1 MLLNLVGLG
10 VVLILAILFAWL
22 FFHAGRFKRG
32 LSKWAGRIVGGFGA
46 VGFLVLAGM
55 MGKGLYTLYKPH
67 PVTAMDVAI
76 ASTPEQMA
84 RGEHLAVSLCAACHT
99 TTGDLPLSGGINLS
113 DDAKMPL
120 GDIYA
125 PNITPAGK
133 VKDLSDGDIWRL
145 FREGI
150 LPDGRAALMPIA
162 ALQHLGDEDLKAV
175 IAYVRSQPAVEKEMP
190 AINPSLLMAIAV
202 GSGMFPIP
210 VPPVKDA
217 VVPPPVGPTAEYGKY
232 IVDFSDCRG
241 CHGPNLDGKVTPP
254 FPAGPNLVV
263 VKGWTAEQ
271 FINTIRT
278 GVNPGGQQLKPP
290 MPWKP
295 FGKMDDT
302 ELTAVWAYLKSLP

>member
-1 MLLNLVGLG
+1 
-10 VVLILAILFAWL
+10 
-22 FFHAGRFKRG
+22 
-32 LSKWAGRIVGGFGA
+32 
-46 VGFLVLAGM
+46 
-55 MGKGLYTLYKPH
+55 
-67 PVTAMDVAI
+67 
-76 ASTPEQMA
+76 
-84 RGEHLAVSLCAACHT
+84 
-99 TTGDLPLSGGINLS
+99 
-113 DDAKMPL
+113 MPL

-190 AINPSLLMAIAV
+190 AINPSLLMAIA
-202 GSGMFPIP
+202 GSLRH
-210 VPPVKDA
+210 VPHT
-217 VVPPPVGPTAEYGKY
+217 GSSGERCRGTAACWTHTEYGKY

-263 VKGWTAEQ
+263 VEGWTAEQ
-271 FINTIRT
+271 IINTIRT
-278 GVNPGGQQLKPP
+278 GVNPGGQLKPP